1 MKKFIKQENGLVTFA
16 DENNLD
22 NYVRFGA
29 NRSARSKTSGIRF
42 VRANVIQR
50 NTTLQASDCDK
61 CIKTPVTRGHDYN
74 YSGPELDTAEKIAA
88 YLTELDAFVNDVKKS
103 ITQTALRLGG
113 VPSMDTTFNGTY
125 TETEV

>member
-16 DENNLD
+16 EENNLD
-22 NYVRFGA
+22 SYLRFGA

-50 NTTLQASDCDK
+50 ATVLEASDCDE

-74 YSGPELDTAEKIAA
+74 YTGPELDTPAKIAA
-88 YLTELDAFVNDVKKS
+88 YLTDLDAFIADIKS
-103 ITQTALRLGG
+103 AMTATALRLGG
-113 VPSMDTTFNGTY
+113 VPSMDTTFNGEY
-125 TETEV
+125 IETSV

>member
-16 DENNLD
+16 EENNLD
-22 NYVRFGA
+22 TYLRFGA

-50 NTTLQASDCDK
+50 ATVLEASDCDK

-74 YSGPELDTAEKIAA
+74 YSGPELDTPAKIAD
-88 YLTELDAFVNDVKKS
+88 YLTDLDAFIANIKS
-103 ITQTALRLGG
+103 AMATTALRLGG
-113 VPSMDTTFNGTY
+113 VPSMDTTFNGEY
-125 TETEV
+125 VETGL